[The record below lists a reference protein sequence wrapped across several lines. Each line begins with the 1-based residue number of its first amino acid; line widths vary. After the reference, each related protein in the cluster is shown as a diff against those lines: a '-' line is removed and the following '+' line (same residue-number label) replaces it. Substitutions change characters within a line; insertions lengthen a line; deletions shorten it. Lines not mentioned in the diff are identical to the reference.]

1 MKKSYKST
9 LNRSSRALLLIFAL
23 FSSLALNAEVL
34 NEGPNSFDLK
44 FEVKVNAELSKL
56 NSTFENI
63 NLWWHPDHTY
73 SGKSENLTL
82 DQNKNCFCEKLEEGG
97 FVKHLDWV
105 FYQPGKKARFVGGLG
120 PLQTVPVDGVLTF
133 DFKVAEKSTSSLM
146 VTYSVISSEDR
157 LKGWSKAVDAVLGE
171 QVKRLKNEAEK

>member
-1 MKKSYKST
+1 MQNTFKSRFDRLS
-9 LNRSSRALLLIFAL
+9 RSLAITFAL

-34 NEGPNSFDLK
+34 KESPNSFDLTY
-44 FEVKVNAELSKL
+44 EVKVNAGLGKL
-56 NSTFENI
+56 TSTFENI
-63 NLWWHPDHTY
+63 NSWWHPDHTY

-82 DQNKNCFCEKLEEGG
+82 DRNRNCFCEVLENGG

-133 DFKVAEKSTSSLM
+133 DFKVGEKNTSLLT
-146 VTYSVISSEDR
+146 VTYSVISSEER
-157 LKGWSKAVDAVLGE
+157 LKGWSSAVNNVLGE
-171 QVKRLKNEAEK
+171 QIKRLKNEVEK